1 MVPAQL
7 QGITVSPRLTGGQA
21 RGRHLSIAPD
31 TQIPLQ
37 HKGLLLFNG
46 EIQRFL
52 KIHNF
57 GSAFGVIPA
66 GSWGGFS
73 HDVIGESFSEML
85 SRTHP

>member
-21 RGRHLSIAPD
+21 RGRRLSIAPD

-37 HKGLLLFNG
+37 HKGLLFHG

-57 GSAFGVIPA
+57 GSASGVIPA
-66 GSWGGFS
+66 GS
-73 HDVIGESFSEML
+73 
-85 SRTHP
+85 